1 LTSLSK
7 FLEHTQPAPLQR
19 CTNLLSSAS
28 LLLRIRRSR
37 SAGQRY
43 VVVAAVA
50 AAVARVACLPR
61 KACLDVA
68 GPHPP
73 RRVAIPPTLR
83 LDASTTTSTRACPA
97 TRLTDR
103 PPDTLSFPTAL
114 SQSCAHCC
122 QLLACTKSCCRERAS
137 ALRPEHNRRSSHCPR
152 LLRHRPRTWRLQ
164 LRPRAP
170 PPRTPR
176 CPPPKTAKA
185 LFLLLLRLKVS
196 RPVPHC
202 RASPPPLATLTRPAP
217 SAPTPLLVT
226 TSPSAP
232 VPACP
237 SRHLSIWSTPTSIT
251 NHHVNRAR
259 QDQDRD
265 CHPRTA

>member
-1 LTSLSK
+1 M
-7 FLEHTQPAPLQR
+7 PAPKGLPRR
-19 CTNLLSSAS
+19 CRPSPSPS
-28 LLLRIRRSR
+28 RRNPPN
-37 SAGQRY
+37 
-43 VVVAAVA
+43 AAT
-50 AAVARVACLPR
+50 RHLYLHLHPCLP
-61 KACLDVA
+61 CD
-68 GPHPP
+68 P
-73 RRVAIPPTLR
+73 
-83 LDASTTTSTRACPA
+83 
-97 TRLTDR
+97 TDR
-103 PPDTLSFPTAL
+103 PPARSHSRFQLHSQNPARTA
-114 SQSCAHCC
+114 AGYW
-122 QLLACTKSCCRERAS
+122 LAPSRVVERERES

-237 SRHLSIWSTPTSIT
+237 SRHLPIWSTPTSIT